1 MLEYRLR
8 AAGGGL
14 PALTRVWLQFRF
26 LPSVNGRTAL
36 MP

>member
-1 MLEYRLR
+1 MSEHRLH

-14 PALTRVWLQFRF
+14 PALTRVWLWFRF
-26 LPSVNGRTAL
+26 LAEMSGLMVL